1 MTNCHKRILLPLLID
16 KWQIA
21 TKEYFYHYK
30 YINDKL
36 LQNNTFTSTNRSM
49 TNCYKRIL
57 LPLLIDKWQIAT
69 KEYFYLY

>member
-1 MTNCHKRILLPLLID
+1 MTNCYKRILLPLLID

-36 LQNNTFTSTNRSM
+36 LQKKTFTTTNR
-49 TNCYKRIL
+49 
-57 LPLLIDKWQIAT
+57 
-69 KEYFYLY
+69 